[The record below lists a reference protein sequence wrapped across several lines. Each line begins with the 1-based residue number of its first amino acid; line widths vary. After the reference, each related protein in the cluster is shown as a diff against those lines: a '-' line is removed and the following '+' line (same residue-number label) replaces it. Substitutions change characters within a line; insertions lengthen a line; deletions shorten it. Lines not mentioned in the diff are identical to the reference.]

1 MNSEPSYNRYDPDQA
16 RIDAMM
22 DGSGFS
28 NYVANP
34 ESRLEMSSVDAFR
47 SQPATKRVSRRGGRS
62 FPEASDSELDPHWQQ
77 GSEKRI
83 SDEQREINKRGAA
96 AVRLALA
103 EARQKRMS
111 NQAGS
116 ADAGAKLRREAYES
130 WDTLF

>member
-34 ESRLEMSSVDAFR
+34 VGSSNTESTQP
-47 SQPATKRVSRRGGRS
+47 QPATRRVSRRGGRS

-77 GSEKRI
+77 GSEKCI
-83 SDEQREINKRGAA
+83 SDGQREINKRGAA

-111 NQAGS
+111 DQAGS

-130 WDTLF
+130 WGSLL